1 MKKLIIGL
9 LTGLFIGL
17 LYYFIMTSFYSYEP
31 ISNDFA
37 SVIIKNESGQRIK
50 KISLK
55 HNRGTFESTNLN
67 NLEQIRYIFQ
77 NGGENVY
84 YISITFENDS
94 TLKSQGVY
102 VEHGYRG
109 IETIKKSKIITKN
122 NW

>member
-1 MKKLIIGL
+1 MKKLIIVL